1 MQALLFEAHAHCASG
16 SNVYHGDAGNLAQ
29 ERYGSGGTRVNLDY
43 IYMLVTNDVLNVDHA
58 LNFQAQSHL
67 VGVFDNGTDNTLA
80 QAARRIYGN
89 GVTAVYA
96 CTFNVFHD
104 AGD

>member
-1 MQALLFEAHAHCASG
+1 MEMPVILLR
-16 SNVYHGDAGNLAQ
+16 N
-29 ERYGSGGTRVNLDY
+29 GSGGTRVNLDY

-58 LNFQAQSHL
+58 LNFQTQSHL

-80 QAARRIYGN
+80 QTARRIYGD